1 MIQPPYH
8 QNDEDDV
15 LASSPA
21 DNLDTLRKKNSSRR
35 VDSEPLAEL
44 SLPAFL
50 EQNQQTHEPGF
61 MDYSFMADM
70 EEPEESMSVYDEE
83 KPGQLISPAQEP
95 EWLTSLSPGDKMNG
109 QDLSK
114 AVGERFGFKINTLV
128 ISIAMLPVLAV
139 GTATYFFGKQAI
151 DAQIHQLEQVQPNNL
166 DRSTQSERN
175 RLEQL
180 LAILLMGSGCTALL
194 SGVLATLW
202 ANRLLKA
209 AMAEA
214 KTDVEQQTQNDRGRR
229 SQVLAVAATRMRAS
243 PETNNIL
250 TTTVDAVRDIIPCD
264 RVVVYRF
271 DHNLHLSVVAESVA
285 QGCAATLGNVVN
297 APNFIAKP
305 VETSDNDVQVIEN
318 IYEAGLSTSDIAF
331 FDALGIKALMRVP
344 LFVNGHPYGFL
355 VAQECSFPVPRVWS
369 QSEKEVMA
377 QLSLQVSSALDGAQ
391 LLSDHA
397 ALQAQL
403 DRETQWKGFFDDA
416 TRLLHDS
423 FQQEDILKAAV
434 EESRRVLAADR
445 VVVYSVDQQTRG
457 VIIAESVA
465 PQFPR
470 AMGKTIEDPC
480 FEARYIEMYG
490 NGRVRAIPNIYEA
503 GMTPCYI
510 EQLEKL
516 SVKANLVVPVLH
528 DGQLLGL
535 LVAHQ
540 CSEPRVWQDLEI
552 RWFTQIA
559 VQVGLALDNAKFKQ
573 SAETIAQ
580 MLHQDKA
587 EIHQQIAAILQE
599 SQASFG
605 DLLSTETLPNLK
617 GVAAVAEQ
625 LQEAAD
631 SSRSIVAKAQKA
643 ELQLHDVSLV
653 MQESRDHVNQTVDL
667 MAEIQEIVTGST
679 FRLKNLCQSAQ
690 KISQVVTQIND
701 LAVEMRHQAINASIS
716 SGQFKDKDQG
726 AIVALAEAVL
736 SFTEQLKAA
745 TTDIKPMV
753 MAIETDIS
761 SVGDAMEVGAEH
773 TIVGTELIKETRHK
787 LNQLSSVN
795 SNLSS
800 LISKMVEVGPIQSHT
815 LTHASQTMQG
825 VVNLTT
831 VTLGKSTELSE
842 LFNKLEATMQEL

>member
-1 MIQPPYH
+1 MIQPLYH
-8 QNDEDDV
+8 RNDGDDV
-15 LASSPA
+15 PTNSGA
-21 DNLDTLRKKNSSRR
+21 DN
-35 VDSEPLAEL
+35 VDALPDQPPNPKTGSGPLAEL
-44 SLPAFL
+44 SLPSFL
-50 EQNQQTHEPGF
+50 EQDRQTYESGF
-61 MDYSFMADM
+61 TDYSFVAEM
-70 EEPEESMSVYDEE
+70 EAPEESAPVYDEE
-83 KPGQLISPAQEP
+83 KPGQLISPSQEP
-95 EWLTSLSPGDKMNG
+95 EWLTSLPPGDKMKG
-109 QDLSK
+109 RDLSRQ
-114 AVGERFGFKINTLV
+114 VDERFGFKVNTLA

-139 GTATYFFGKQAI
+139 GTATYVFGKQVI
-151 DAQIHQLEQVQPNNL
+151 DAQIHQLEQAQPNNL
-166 DRSTQSERN
+166 DNSAQSERS
-175 RLEQL
+175 RLDQL

-194 SGVLATLW
+194 SGVLAALG

-209 AMAEA
+209 AMVAA
-214 KTDVEQQTQNDRGRR
+214 KTDLEQEAQSNQGRR
-229 SQVLAVAATRMRAS
+229 SQLLANATTRMRAS
-243 PETNNIL
+243 LETTNIL
-250 TTTVDAVRDIIPCD
+250 NITVDTVREIVPCD
-264 RVVVYRF
+264 RVVIYRF
-271 DHNLHLSVVAESVA
+271 DHNLHLTVVAESVA
-285 QGCAATLGNVVN
+285 RGCAATLDNVVN
-297 APNFIAKP
+297 SIYFVAKP
-305 VETSDNDVQVIEN
+305 LETSDNDVRVIEN
-318 IYEAGLSTSDIAF
+318 IYEAGLSASDIGF
-331 FDALGIKALMRVP
+331 FDALGVKAIMSVP

-377 QLSLQVSSALDGAQ
+377 QLSLQASSALDSAQ
-391 LLSDHA
+391 LLADYT
-397 ALQAQL
+397 ALQSQL

-416 TRLLHDS
+416 TRLLHES
-423 FQQEDILKAAV
+423 FRQEDILKAAV
-434 EESRRVLAADR
+434 EESRRVLATDR
-445 VVVYSVDQQTRG
+445 VVVYSVDQQTQG

-465 PQFPR
+465 PGFPR

-480 FEARYIEMYG
+480 FDARYIEMYG

-573 SAETIAQ
+573 SAEQMAQ
-580 MLHQDKA
+580 MLHQDKS
-587 EIHQQIAAILQE
+587 EIHQHIAAILQA
-599 SQASFG
+599 SQTSFG
-605 DLLSTETLPNLK
+605 DLLSTETLPDLK
-617 GVAAVAEQ
+617 GVAAVADQ
-625 LQEAAD
+625 LQAAAD

-643 ELQLHDVSLV
+643 ELQLQDVSLA
-653 MQESRDHVNQTVDL
+653 MQEGHDQVDQTVDL
-667 MAEIQEIVTGST
+667 MAEIQEIVTDST
-679 FRLKNLCQSAQ
+679 FKLKNLCQSAQ
-690 KISQVVTQIND
+690 KIAQVVTQINE

-745 TTDIKPMV
+745 TTDIKPLV
-753 MAIETDIS
+753 TAIETDIS

-773 TIVGTELIKETRHK
+773 AIVGTELIKETRHK
-787 LNQLSSVN
+787 LNQLSSV
-795 SNLSS
+795 SGNLSS
-800 LISKMVEVGPIQSHT
+800 LISRMVEVGPIQSHT

-842 LFNKLEATMQEL
+842 LFTKLEATMQEL